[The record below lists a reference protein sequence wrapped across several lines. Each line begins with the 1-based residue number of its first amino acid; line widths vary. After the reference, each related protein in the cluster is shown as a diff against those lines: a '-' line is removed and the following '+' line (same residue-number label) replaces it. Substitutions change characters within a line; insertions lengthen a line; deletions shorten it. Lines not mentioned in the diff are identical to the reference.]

1 MPLTTI
7 APTSQLAEKV
17 CIVTGS
23 SSGVGQAMAIA
34 FANAGAKLV
43 VCADLRPTTAK
54 GDGTPT
60 HEMICQEFGEGKA
73 VYKKTDATVGSEV
86 EALVAE
92 AVRLGGR
99 LDV

>member
-1 MPLTTI
+1 
-7 APTSQLAEKV
+7 
-17 CIVTGS
+17 
-23 SSGVGQAMAIA
+23 
-34 FANAGAKLV
+34 
-43 VCADLRPTTAK
+43 
-54 GDGTPT
+54 
-60 HEMICQEFGEGKA
+60 MICREFGEGKA